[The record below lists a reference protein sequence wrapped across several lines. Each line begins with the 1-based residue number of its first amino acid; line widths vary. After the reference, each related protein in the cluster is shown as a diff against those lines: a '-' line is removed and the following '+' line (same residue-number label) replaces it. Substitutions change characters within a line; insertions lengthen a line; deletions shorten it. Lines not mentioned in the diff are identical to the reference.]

1 MDADNFAV
9 LTDMLKG
16 NKGEMGISLRLLDY
30 FACTYSRVRN
40 IQYAVPDKALPF
52 MVYDSYTQQLR
63 SVSTLFLFRFLS
75 TVIWILV
82 LARLAEVHCKQS

>member
-1 MDADNFAV
+1 MAVAPQNNLMSTRTLLLKRLGSFYKDADNFAL

-40 IQYAVPDKALPF
+40 IQYALPDKALPF

-63 SVSTLFLFRFLS
+63 S
-75 TVIWILV
+75 
-82 LARLAEVHCKQS
+82 CKSLG